1 MHRYKRI
8 YYRDKGNC
16 GSGGVG
22 GIGSVLCYG
31 KGSKGGVML
40 GIRLLVGKITS
51 GSIIKRQVILWTDD
65 QVDVECRWL
74 TFE

>member
-1 MHRYKRI
+1 M
-8 YYRDKGNC
+8 
-16 GSGGVG
+16 G

-51 GSIIKRQVILWTDD
+51 GSIIKRQVILWNDD